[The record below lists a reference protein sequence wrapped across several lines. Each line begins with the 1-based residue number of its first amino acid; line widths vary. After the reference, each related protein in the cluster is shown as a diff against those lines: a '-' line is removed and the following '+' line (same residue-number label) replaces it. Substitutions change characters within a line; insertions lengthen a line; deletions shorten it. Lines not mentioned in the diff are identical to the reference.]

1 MRGINLSICKN
12 PIQKGATSMRS
23 DDVHIV
29 EVLGKTR
36 VVIRS
41 GTVVEVGQP
50 LIKECPLAKRFNQ
63 PVLVICPETVK
74 ANIEYRISSFGMCT
88 KDRDINS
95 EEDFVVFGASEMI
108 SCGIKKGL
116 LDCAVVVCDG
126 AGTMIAAT
134 PKLVQGTGGRMS
146 GLVKTSPIRDVIE
159 RITANGG
166 KVLDPSMAT
175 IDQIKGVAM
184 AHELGFK
191 KVAVTITKPGDAETI
206 RSQYPEVLIFG
217 VHLTGVSKEEAE
229 RLVAVCDLV
238 AGCASRSIREV
249 AGRVALLQAGSFVP
263 VFALT
268 RKGKDL
274 VSEKVKETQH
284 RLLIKVEKLPYS
296 GEKYP
301 DPLV

>member
-1 MRGINLSICKN
+1 MR
-12 PIQKGATSMRS
+12 R
-23 DDVHIV
+23 DDEHIV
-29 EVLGKTR
+29 EALGRTR
-36 VVIRS
+36 IVIRG

-88 KDRDINS
+88 KDRDVNS
-95 EEDFVVFGASEMI
+95 EEDFVLFGASEMI
-108 SCGIKKGL
+108 SLGLRKGL

-126 AGTMIAAT
+126 AGTIIATT

-146 GLVKTSPIRDVIE
+146 GLVKTSPIRKVVE

-166 KVLDPSMAT
+166 KVLDPDRAT
-175 IDQIKGVAM
+175 IDQVKGVAM
-184 AHELGFK
+184 ARELGFK
-191 KVAVTITKPGDAETI
+191 KVAVTVTKPGEAEAI
-206 RSQYPEVLIFG
+206 RSQCPDALIFG
-217 VHLTGVSKEEAE
+217 VHLTGVSRKDAE

-238 AGCASRSIREV
+238 AGCASRWVREV
-249 AGRVALLQAGSFVP
+249 AGKVALLQAGSSVP

-268 RKGKDL
+268 RRSKDL
-274 VSEKVKETQH
+274 VSEKVKETRH
-284 RLLIKVEKLPYS
+284 RLLVKVEKLPYT
-296 GEKYP
+296 GDRCP

>member
-1 MRGINLSICKN
+1 MR
-12 PIQKGATSMRS
+12 R

-29 EVLGKTR
+29 EALGKTR

-88 KDRDINS
+88 KDRAVILE
-95 EEDFVVFGASEMI
+95 EEDFVLFGASELI
-108 SCGIKKGL
+108 SCGMRKGL

-126 AGTMIAAT
+126 AGTMIATT

-146 GLVKTSPIRDVIE
+146 GLVKTAPIPEVIR

-166 KVLDPSMAT
+166 KVLDPSRAT
-175 IDQIKGVAM
+175 IDQVKGVAM
-184 AHELGFK
+184 ARELGFK
-191 KVAVTITKPGDAETI
+191 RIAATVTEPRDAEAI
-206 RSQYPEVLIFG
+206 RSQYPDTLIFG
-217 VHLTGVSKEEAE
+217 VHLTGVSKKDAE
-229 RLVAVCDLV
+229 RLVTVCDLV
-238 AGCASRSIREV
+238 TGCASKWVREV
-249 AGRVALLQAGSFVP
+249 AGKVALLQAGSSVPIFV
-263 VFALT
+263 LT
-268 RKGKDL
+268 RRGKDL
-274 VSEKVKETQH
+274 VSEKVKETPL
-284 RLLIKVEKLPYS
+284 RLLIKVERLPYS
-296 GEKYP
+296 SDKCP